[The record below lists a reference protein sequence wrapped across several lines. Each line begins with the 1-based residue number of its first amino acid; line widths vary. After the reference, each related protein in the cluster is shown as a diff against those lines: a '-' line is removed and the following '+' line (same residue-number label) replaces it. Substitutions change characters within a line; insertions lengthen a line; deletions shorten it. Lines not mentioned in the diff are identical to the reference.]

1 VLTIEALPPYQR
13 AIAKGHLGACGIS
26 YNDLKKP
33 IIAVVNSWNDIVS
46 GHCHLREVAEEVK
59 RGIREAG
66 GTPLEFNTI
75 AMCDGIAMGHR
86 GMKFVLPSR
95 EIIANSIETM
105 ILGHNIFDGMVLIG
119 SCDKIVPAMLMA
131 AARLDIPSIMV
142 TGGVIRNYIT
152 PAESK
157 ETRYAFIRGEV
168 DEKQLVEVTKE
179 YLPSAGI
186 CPVMGTANTMCI
198 IAETLGITLPLMAT
212 MIAQS
217 DKQKKLVRQSG
228 HVILDLVHKHITAR
242 KFFTQAAFEN
252 AMTVASAI
260 GGSPN
265 TFLHIPAIA
274 AECGLTIKRMDYDRI
289 SHNTPLITR
298 VYPNGKT
305 YTVADLDGV
314 GGVPV
319 ILKELLPKLHENTP
333 TVNGNTLYDNVKN
346 APNPDGTIVKTMK
359 TPFQDEGGLAV
370 LQGNLAKDGGVIKIS
385 AVPKEKWAFR
395 GPAKVFESEE
405 DCMEALDHNI
415 IQEGDVVIV
424 RNEGPKGGPGMREM
438 HRVTE
443 VITKVK
449 NTALL
454 TDGRFS
460 GHSAGL
466 AVGYLSPE
474 AADKGPIAYI
484 HNGDMISIDIEKR
497 RFHWEITQEEENKRH
512 ITDRIIVSKEPSKQL
527 RLYREQ
533 VTAASNGAILH
544 E

>member
-1 VLTIEALPPYQR
+1 MLTIETLPSYQR

-26 YNDLKKP
+26 CDDLKKP
-33 IIAVVNSWNDIVS
+33 IIAIVNSWNDIVS
-46 GHCHLREVAEEVK
+46 GHCHLRKVAEEVK
-59 RGIREAG
+59 KGVREAG

-142 TGGVIRNYIT
+142 TGGVIRNHIT

-168 DEKQLVEVTKE
+168 DEKRLVEVTKE

-198 IAETLGITLPLMAT
+198 VAETLGMTLPFMAT
-212 MIAQS
+212 VIAQS

-228 HVILDLVHKHITAR
+228 RVILDLVCKNVTAR
-242 KFFTQAAFEN
+242 NFFTQAAFEN
-252 AMTVASAI
+252 AMTVTSAI

-274 AECGLTIKRMDYDRI
+274 AECGFTVKRTDYDRI
-289 SHNTPLITR
+289 SRNTPLITSI
-298 VYPNGKT
+298 YPNGK
-305 YTVADLDGV
+305 YTVADLDTV

-319 ILKELLPKLHENTP
+319 IVKELLPKLHKNTP
-333 TVNGNTLYDNVKN
+333 TVNGSTLYDTVKN
-346 APNPDGTIVKTMK
+346 APSPDGCIIKTMK
-359 TPFQDEGGLAV
+359 TPFQREGGLAV

-385 AVPKEKWAFR
+385 AVPKEKWLFKGR
-395 GPAKVFESEE
+395 AKVFESEE
-405 DCMEALDHNI
+405 ACMDALDHNSI
-415 IQEGDVVIV
+415 REGDVVVV

-474 AADKGPIAYI
+474 AADKGPIAYV
-484 HNGDMISIDIEKR
+484 HDGDMISIDIEKR
-497 RFHWEITQEEENKRH
+497 KFHWEVTPEEESRRRA
-512 ITDRIIVSKEPSKQL
+512 TDKIIVSEEPSKQL

-533 VTAASNGAILH
+533 VTAASNGAVLR